1 MTNLSELLP
10 SGGGAKEFD
19 AVASGTLPNGQ
30 AVIMRSDGKVEAVG
44 PSGGGVS
51 LGTAKEFDQ
60 GNNFYFASF
69 YDTNTDQ
76 TAIFYTDDTSNTYY
90 GTACSA
96 KVSGTTMTVGTPQ
109 VFSTAI
115 TYFICCAFDERTTG
129 GTDTGLVAYRGASN
143 YGRCKAAY
151 IASNGTIQFGGNNT
165 FYSGTAN
172 STMDMCWAPDANCF
186 AIGYKAGT
194 TEGRVR
200 IVYPTSLGNITLG
213 QESVFASAN
222 VRAISM
228 APAVS
233 NSSTSCNVLVTFRN
247 PSSSYARQAIIGTT
261 TQNSITFSGSTTYTW
276 ENTYGT
282 EPARTASVDYANGK
296 VVIAYTPADTGANSI
311 GRCLV
316 ATVSGTAIS
325 FGSPVNF
332 TLNQESYHIWV
343 APTGT
348 TNEFLITFAD
358 GSYSGGPGTA
368 IIGTVSGTTPSYS
381 GIAGGGSGTVYIF
394 TGNTG
399 GSAQFTHSSYDSD
412 ANAMIITY
420 ANGNFAGDPN
430 EVLPFFMDSSNSA
443 NFIGITSQAI
453 ANGATGKVNPQGG
466 VATASSPSSGEAG
479 TAVVFTGNIASND
492 TVAVFDSSSNQVV
505 IGFQNASTG
514 GGQAIVADITAST
527 NAVTLGS
534 AGSYQSAGGASYNA
548 ITYDASANKIV
559 SICSALASPY
569 QGVAYVG
576 TVSGTSIS
584 YTGAVNFNGTE
595 NYQGGDLTYD
605 SSNNVTVAS
614 FERNDSG
621 SNKHGASVVGTIS
634 GGAITFGTASDF
646 APSTNIQYANNTFD
660 SNSNKVVTVFQNSN
674 TGYGNA
680 VVSTVSG
687 TTISHGSL
695 GVLTQNGVE
704 MGTGGTIC
712 FDSTNNKVIA
722 PYRNTT
728 DSKGYVRIGTV
739 SGTTITFGNAVEF
752 DSAPGGQSIRSVYDS
767 NLNKVIIF
775 YTNASNYPTVR
786 TGTVSGT
793 SIVLD
798 DAFIVATTSVTTD
811 MSCAA
816 AFDSS
821 ENRTLLSYK
830 PSATGLGNAQVY
842 LTAGTAQDL
851 IVGSTYYV
859 QNNGNLSTTS
869 SSVTAGKAISTTQL
883 ILNGAS

>member
-10 SGGGAKEFD
+10 SGGGAKEFS
-19 AVASGTLPNGQ
+19 AVASGTLTSGQ
-30 AVIMRSDGKVEAVG
+30 VVALKTDGKVEAVAL
-44 PSGGGVS
+44 SSAS
-51 LGTAKEFDQ
+51 LGTAVSPFGGNQ
-60 GNNFYFASF
+60 GPTLCKLT
-69 YDTNTDQ
+69 DTTFLLTGRDSTNSYNAT
-76 TAIFYTDDTSNTYY
+76 TAIGTVSNGSISFGTNAAISAVGPTSEYLQAFPLTDNKFVILWRDFTNSNRPDAIVGEVSGGSITYGSGVTFETGQTTLSIAQAGVALTASKFVIVYEDASNTSY
-90 GTACSA
+90 GTAIVGDVSGNTITFGTA
-96 KVSGTTMTVGTPQ
+96 YVYQTSNSTKSSVVARLNDSKIVLAYSETPNSSRGRVQVLTISGTTFTPGNAINFDSSSVLHFSIVAMSETQFVVSYIDGGSSNYGKSIVGSVSGTTITMG
-109 VFSTAI
+109 STTEYNSSSTKLYAPNSVKI
-115 TYFICCAFDERTTG
+115 N
-129 GTDTGLVAYRGASN
+129 DTQFAVAYSPVSPSTDRN
-143 YGRCKAAY
+143 VR
-151 IASNGTIQFGGNNT
+151 IGTIT
-165 FYSGTAN
+165 
-172 STMDMCWAPDANCF
+172 
-186 AIGYKAGT
+186 AGT
-194 TEGRVR
+194 
-200 IVYPTSLGNITLG
+200 IT
-213 QESVFASAN
+213 FASA
-222 VRAISM
+222 VTFSTGTD
-228 APAVS
+228 S
-233 NSSTSCNVLVTFRN
+233 NSVSGITL
-247 PSSSYARQAIIGTT
+247 IGT
-261 TQNSITFSGSTTYTW
+261 SDLLLGSDP
-276 ENTYGT
+276 NAT
-282 EPARTASVDYANGK
+282 EFPVVDYKLASTN
-296 VVIAYTPADTGANSI
+296 
-311 GRCLV
+311 
-316 ATVSGTAIS
+316 VSS
-325 FGSPVNF
+325 
-332 TLNQESYHIWV
+332 
-343 APTGT
+343 
-348 TNEFLITFAD
+348 
-358 GSYSGGPGTA
+358 
-368 IIGTVSGTTPSYS
+368 
-381 GIAGGGSGTVYIF
+381 
-394 TGNTG
+394 
-399 GSAQFTHSSYDSD
+399 
-412 ANAMIITY
+412 
-420 ANGNFAGDPN
+420 
-430 EVLPFFMDSSNSA
+430 
-443 NFIGITSQAI
+443 FIGITSEAI
-453 ANGATGKVNPQGG
+453 ANTATGKVNPQGG
-466 VATASSPSSGEAG
+466 VATSSSPSSGEAG
-479 TAVVFTGNIASND
+479 TAVVFTGNIASTD
-492 TVAVFDSSSNQVV
+492 AVAVFDSSSNQVV

-559 SICSALASPY
+559 SICSALASPF

-614 FERNDSG
+614 FERNDAG
-621 SNKHGASVVGTIS
+621 NNKHGAAVVGTIS

-660 SNSNKVVTVFQNSN
+660 SNSNKVVTVFQNSS

-680 VVSTVSG
+680 VVGTVSG

-695 GVLTQNGVE
+695 SVLTTNGVE

-739 SGTTITFGNAVEF
+739 SGTAITFGNAVEF

-775 YTNASNYPTVR
+775 YTDSSNYPTVR

-798 DAFIVATTSVTTD
+798 DAFTVATTTVTTD

-859 QNNGNLSTTS
+859 QNNGNLTTTS
-869 SSVTAGKAISTTQL
+869 STVTAGKAISTTQL
-883 ILNGAS
+883 VLKGAS

>member
-1 MTNLSELLP
+1 MTWSNRSLIKSGNSSWTQKNKRVCYDPITGKVLVSYWDEANGDYP
-10 SGGGAKEFD
+10 SISVGTI
-19 AVASGTLPNGQ
+19 SGTSISFGTAVVVNTQGSSQ
-30 AVIMRSDGKVEAVG
+30 AVEMVYNAAANKIVLQYSANAN
-44 PSGGGVS
+44 S
-51 LGTAKEFDQ
+51 
-60 GNNFYFASF
+60 
-69 YDTNTDQ
+69 
-76 TAIFYTDDTSNTYY
+76 SNTYSRLV
-90 GTACSA
+90 TMP
-96 KVSGTTMTVGTPQ
+96 SGSSTVP
-109 VFSTAI
+109 
-115 TYFICCAFDERTTG
+115 
-129 GTDTGLVAYRGASN
+129 
-143 YGRCKAAY
+143 
-151 IASNGTIQFGGNNT
+151 
-165 FYSGTAN
+165 
-172 STMDMCWAPDANCF
+172 
-186 AIGYKAGT
+186 
-194 TEGRVR
+194 
-200 IVYPTSLGNITLG
+200 SLSSQINITSG
-213 QESVFASAN
+213 NSRRSVGLSY
-222 VRAISM
+222 
-228 APAVS
+228 
-233 NSSTSCNVLVTFRN
+233 NSVDSNVLV
-247 PSSSYARQAIIGTT
+247 SY
-261 TQNSITFSGSTTYTW
+261 SI
-276 ENTYGT
+276 NTSPYSLD
-282 EPARTASVDYANGK
+282 AMIYTASYV
-296 VVIAYTPADTGANSI
+296 
-311 GRCLV
+311 
-316 ATVSGTAIS
+316 
-325 FGSPVNF
+325 
-332 TLNQESYHIWV
+332 
-343 APTGT
+343 
-348 TNEFLITFAD
+348 
-358 GSYSGGPGTA
+358 GP
-368 IIGTVSGTTPSYS
+368 
-381 GIAGGGSGTVYIF
+381 
-394 TGNTG
+394 NT
-399 GSAQFTHSSYDSD
+399 SD
-412 ANAMIITY
+412 
-420 ANGNFAGDPN
+420 
-430 EVLPFFMDSSNSA
+430 
-443 NFIGITSQAI
+443 FIGITSEAI

-466 VATASSPSSGEAG
+466 VATSSTVTSGEAG
-479 TAVVFTGNIASND
+479 TAVVFTGNIASTD

-514 GGQAIVADITAST
+514 GGQAIVADLTAST

-605 SSNNVTVAS
+605 SSNNVTVVS

-634 GGAITFGTASDF
+634 GGAITFGTVSDF

-660 SNSNKVVTVFQNSN
+660 SNSNKVVTVFQNSS

-695 GVLTQNGVE
+695 SVLTTNGVE

-739 SGTTITFGNAVEF
+739 SGTTITFGGAVEF

-798 DAFIVATTSVTTD
+798 DAFTVATTTVTTD

-842 LTAGTAQDL
+842 LTAGTPQDL
-851 IVGSTYYV
+851 VTGSTYYV
-859 QNNGNLSTTS
+859 QNDGTLTTTS
-869 SSVTAGKAISTTQL
+869 STVTAGKAISTTQL
-883 ILNGAS
+883 ILKGAS

>member
-10 SGGGAKEFD
+10 SGGGAKEFS
-19 AVASGTLPNGQ
+19 AVASGTLTSGQTVALKANGT
-30 AVIMRSDGKVEAVG
+30 VEAIANTALTE
-44 PSGGGVS
+44 GV
-51 LGTAKEFDQ
+51 TAPTVIDSTNEVQ
-60 GNNFYFASF
+60 YTTSV
-69 YDTNTDQ
+69 YD
-76 TAIFYTDDTSNTYY
+76 
-90 GTACSA
+90 
-96 KVSGTTMTVGTPQ
+96 P
-109 VFSTAI
+109 
-115 TYFICCAFDERTTG
+115 
-129 GTDTGLVAYRGASN
+129 L
-143 YGRCKAAY
+143 
-151 IASNGTIQFGGNNT
+151 NNT
-165 FYSGTAN
+165 
-172 STMDMCWAPDANCF
+172 
-186 AIGYKAGT
+186 
-194 TEGRVR
+194 
-200 IVYPTSLGNITLG
+200 
-213 QESVFASAN
+213 
-222 VRAISM
+222 
-228 APAVS
+228 
-233 NSSTSCNVLVTFRN
+233 
-247 PSSSYARQAIIGTT
+247 II
-261 TQNSITFSGSTTYTW
+261 
-276 ENTYGT
+276 
-282 EPARTASVDYANGK
+282 
-296 VVIAYTPADTGANSI
+296 IA
-311 GRCLV
+311 
-316 ATVSGTAIS
+316 
-325 FGSPVNF
+325 
-332 TLNQESYHIWV
+332 
-343 APTGT
+343 
-348 TNEFLITFAD
+348 
-358 GSYSGGPGTA
+358 YSGGTTAGYYIIGSFSGGNLTYTSPQTFDSGTSRIPRLSYDTDNNKVA
-368 IIGTVSGTTPSYS
+368 IIYTNGNNQWRTKIGTPTATSITWGSAVAWNTHALTSSTGDVAYCPVVKKLVFLSRNSSNYPEIFYGTVSGTSVSYS
-381 GIAGGGSGTVYIF
+381 TYDTYGNGYSGNLRLAFKPASGVGLMTGCVSSNNYGAYITITTTSTNYPQFVTQAYFRTQAIKNYGSPVVYDSGNDRYLISFTLNSGSNPIYVISTDAAGDF
-394 TGNTG
+394 
-399 GSAQFTHSSYDSD
+399 GSANTPQNLSS
-412 ANAMIITY
+412 
-420 ANGNFAGDPN
+420 GNFESD
-430 EVLPFFMDSSNSA
+430 LSYISSNSGGTTGNFLLTFAYTTGGTQRMTAQPVDLSASYYPTFPTSYEIQNGSDASSFITLTSVYDSNA
-443 NFIGITSQAI
+443 NRAVVVYNDYNMTPYTGKSSVYTPSGSETNASGFIGITSQAI
-453 ANGATGKVNPQGG
+453 ANTATGKVNPQGG

-514 GGQAIVADITAST
+514 GGQAIVADLTAST

-559 SICSALASPY
+559 SICSALASPF

-605 SSNNVTVAS
+605 SSNNVTVVS

-660 SNSNKVVTVFQNSN
+660 SNSNKVVTVFQNSS

-680 VVSTVSG
+680 VVGTVSG

-695 GVLTQNGVE
+695 GVLTTNGVE

-739 SGTTITFGNAVEF
+739 SGTTITFGSAVEF

-775 YTNASNYPTVR
+775 YTDSSNYPTVR

-798 DAFIVATTSVTTD
+798 DAFTVATTTVTTD

-842 LTAGTAQDL
+842 LTAGTPQDL